1 MKHFV
6 VCLTLLL
13 GISGCGKVVVKP
25 FNGTEAAPDVPGG
38 VIYALPKTVV
48 RVQLKVDKVTRTAA
62 PFAAYAPIF
71 APNLSPVCADVDC
84 TGEHKVSYSI
94 EDGATFAPY
103 GEPDPENVFVVE
115 YSGSGAIDQNLTMTW
130 NDSGLLSSATATVTN
145 RTVDVITSTASLVG
159 TLVAKTAFAG
169 GPITKA
175 KPVPTCEEI
184 VGYKTYDANDAKV
197 LAGIGG
203 DTSKAQPA
211 DADPSIQTLLMT
223 NYCNMDPKDRNKI
236 QYDSKS
242 FRAAATVYLD
252 RIYPLIKSEG
262 DILDNSTSA
271 LEPASFL
278 SRLDTEVTSRLTPLF
293 IGTKTT
299 TIWNGT
305 LDYRGITKA
314 SVLPLHVPLLTIT
327 ADQGLQI
334 AKNGGTDI
342 AVIPVDMVDIPKKF
356 KSPSDAA
363 PQTFYLDVDF
373 AFPPAQQLFKRVK
386 DDSSGERSFRY
397 RVPAQ
402 IRATLTDGTDT
413 CAGSSFAVAQLGTI
427 LSLPASRHSKTL
439 TYTLGFV
446 ESTGALKTFTL
457 GTTGGLDAAT
467 ISTYGTSAGGVLDA
481 RNAAATAAAT
491 AATTGDPILTKQDND
506 LKLQDDI
513 CTIKQKYGQSCTIQP
528 Q

>member
-1 MKHFV
+1 MKHFLA
-6 VCLTLLL
+6 CLTLAL
-13 GISGCGKVVVKP
+13 GLSGCGKVVVKP
-25 FNGTEAAPDVPGG
+25 FNGTQSAPDVPGG

-62 PFAAYAPIF
+62 PFAAYSPIF
-71 APNLSPVCADVDC
+71 APSLSPVCADVGC
-84 TGEHKVSYSI
+84 TAERTVSYSI

-169 GPITKA
+169 GAITKA
-175 KPVPTCEEI
+175 KPVPTCEEV
-184 VGYKTYDANDAKV
+184 VGYKTLDANDAAV

-203 DTSKAQPA
+203 DTSKPQPA

-223 NYCNMDPKDRNKI
+223 NYCNMDPKDRHKI

-242 FRAAATVYLD
+242 FKAAAAIYLD
-252 RIYPLIKSEG
+252 RVYPLIKSEG

-278 SRLDTEVTSRLTPLF
+278 TRLDTEITSRLTPLF
-293 IGTKTT
+293 IGTKATT
-299 TIWNGT
+299 TWNGT
-305 LDYRGITKA
+305 LDYRGITKTTA
-314 SVLPLHVPLLTIT
+314 LPLHLPLLTVT
-327 ADQGLQI
+327 AAQGLQI
-334 AKNGGTDI
+334 AQSGGTDV
-342 AVIPVDMVDIPKKF
+342 AVVPVDMVAIPKKF
-356 KSPSDAA
+356 KGASDAA
-363 PQTFYLDVDF
+363 PQTFYLDVNF
-373 AFPPAQQLFKRVK
+373 AFPLDQQLFKRVK
-386 DDSSGERSFRY
+386 DDSSGDRSFRY

-402 IRATLTDGTDT
+402 VHATLTDGTDAY
-413 CAGSSFAVAQLGTI
+413 AGSSFAVAQLGTI
-427 LSLPASRHSKTL
+427 LSLPPSRHSKSL

-457 GTTGGLDAAT
+457 GTTGGLDVAT
-467 ISTYGTSAGGVLDA
+467 ISAYGTTAGGVLDA
-481 RNAAATAAAT
+481 RNAAAAAAAT
-491 AATTGDPILTKQDND
+491 AATAGDPILTKQDND

-528 Q
+528 